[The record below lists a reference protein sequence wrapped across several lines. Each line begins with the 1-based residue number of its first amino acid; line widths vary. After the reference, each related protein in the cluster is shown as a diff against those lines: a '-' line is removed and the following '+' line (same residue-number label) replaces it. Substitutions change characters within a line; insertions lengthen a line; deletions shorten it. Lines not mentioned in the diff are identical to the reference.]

1 MSYTPTIQFEL
12 PFKALKGVFMAK
24 YDSKSLRNLAIVGH
38 GGTGKTSLCES
49 MLFVSGKSERLGRVD
64 DATSVM
70 DFEPE
75 EQKRR
80 GSISSSANFVEWEKH
95 KINMID
101 TPGDS
106 NFAYDIKCS
115 MSVVE
120 NAVVVI
126 DAIGGVE
133 FQTQKVWELADE
145 FKLPRIIFI
154 NRLDRE
160 RANFDTALES
170 IKNKLKRKAT
180 PVCLP
185 IGAEDK
191 FNGIVDLISMK
202 AYLFSDNKGAG
213 KAVDIPAEMKDDVKL
228 MRDSMVED
236 IAESDDELM
245 NKYLETGELS
255 DEELKAGLKK
265 GVSFGSLIPVICGS
279 ALKGIGVS
287 LLLDLAVDAFASP
300 VDRGPVKG
308 KKPKTDDVEER
319 KPAEDA
325 PFSAIVFKTIA
336 DPYAGRL
343 TLFRVYSGTL
353 NSDTPV
359 YNSTRKITEKFGHVF
374 FLEGKNQ
381 KQADTLIPGD
391 IAGVAKLKET
401 TTGDTLCNEKTPII
415 FEKVAVPA
423 PIMSF
428 AMEPKSRGDEDKI
441 ATSIHRLT
449 EEDPTI
455 QFTRNV
461 ETKEMIL
468 SGMGQVHIEVTIE
481 KMKRKF
487 GVEVNLNTPKVPY
500 KETIKGKT
508 NVQGKYK
515 KQSGGRGQ
523 FGDCWIDI
531 EPLPRG
537 GGFEFH
543 DKIVGGVIPGQYRP
557 AVEKGIVEA
566 AAKGVIAG
574 YPFVDFKINLTFGS
588 YHTVD
593 SSEMAFKIAGSM
605 AFQKGVM
612 DCQPILLEP
621 IVNIEIEIPDEYMGD
636 VIGDLNSRRGRVQ
649 GMDAKGTNQIIKG
662 QVPLAEILKY
672 APDLRSMTSGRGNFT
687 YTHSH
692 YEEVPAF
699 IAEKIIAAYKKD
711 KEEEE

>member
-1 MSYTPTIQFEL
+1 
-12 PFKALKGVFMAK
+12 MAK

-49 MLFVSGKSERLGRVD
+49 LLFVSGKTERLGRVD
-64 DATSVM
+64 DATSCM

-80 GSISSSANFVEWEKH
+80 GSISSAANFVEWEKN
-95 KINMID
+95 KINFID

-106 NFAYDIKCS
+106 NFTYDIKCS

-120 NAVVVI
+120 NTVVVI
-126 DAIGGVE
+126 DAVGGVE

-160 RANFDTALES
+160 RANFDTALDS

-185 IGAEDK
+185 IGSEDK

-213 KAVDIPAEMKDDVKL
+213 KVVDIPAEMKDDVKL

-245 NKYLETGELS
+245 NKYLEAGELS

-265 GVSFGSLIPVICGS
+265 GVSSGNFIPVICGS

-300 VDRGPVKG
+300 VDRGAVKG

-319 KPAEDA
+319 QPSEDA

-381 KQADTLIPGD
+381 KQAETLIPGD

-415 FEKVAVPA
+415 FEKVPVPP
-423 PIMSF
+423 PIMSY
-428 AMEPKSRGDEDKI
+428 AMEPKTRGDEDKI
-441 ATSIHRLT
+441 ASSIHRLT

-455 QFTRNV
+455 VFTRNV

-468 SGMGQVHIEVTIE
+468 SGMGQVHIEVNIE

-487 GVEVNLNTPKVPY
+487 GVEVNLNTPKIPY

-574 YPFVDFKINLTFGS
+574 YPVVDFKINLTFGS

-636 VIGDLNSRRGRVQ
+636 VIGNLNSRRGRVQ
-649 GMDAKGTNQIIKG
+649 GMDANGSNQIIKG

-699 IAEKIIAAYKKD
+699 IAEKIVAAYKKD
-711 KEEEE
+711 KEEE

>member
-1 MSYTPTIQFEL
+1 
-12 PFKALKGVFMAK
+12 MAK
-24 YDSKSLRNLAIVGH
+24 YESKSLRNLAVVGH

-49 MLFVSGKSERLGRVD
+49 LLFVSGKSERLGRVD
-64 DATSVM
+64 DSTSCM

-80 GSISSSANFVEWEKH
+80 VSISSAANFVEWEKH
-95 KINMID
+95 KINFID

-106 NFAYDIKCS
+106 NFAFDIKCS

-120 NAVVVI
+120 NAVIIV
-126 DAIGGVE
+126 DAVGGVE
-133 FQTQKVWELADE
+133 FQTQKVWELTDE

-160 RANFDTALES
+160 RANFNTALES
-170 IKNKLKRKAT
+170 IKSKFKKKVT

-191 FNGIVDLISMK
+191 FNGIVDLIGLK
-202 AYLFSDNKGAG
+202 AYLFSDNKGIG
-213 KAVDIPAEMKDDVKL
+213 KAVDIPAEMKDEVKSL
-228 MRDSMVED
+228 RDSMVED

-245 NKYLETGELS
+245 NKYLEAGELS
-255 DEELKAGLKK
+255 DEELKTGLKK
-265 GVSFGSLIPVICGS
+265 GVSSGSLIPVVCGS
-279 ALKGIGVS
+279 SIKGIGIS
-287 LLLDLAVDAFASP
+287 LLLDLIVSSFASP

-308 KKPKTDDVEER
+308 KKPKTDDIEER
-319 KPAEDA
+319 QPSEDA

-353 NSDTPV
+353 NSDTAV
-359 YNSTRKITEKFGHVF
+359 YNSSRKITEKFGHVF

-381 KQADTLIPGD
+381 KQAEVLIPGD

-401 TTGDTLCNEKTPII
+401 VTGDTLCNEKSPII
-415 FEKVAVPA
+415 FKKVAVPP
-423 PIMSF
+423 PIISY
-428 AMEPKSRGDEDKI
+428 AMEPKTRGDEDKI
-441 ATSIHRLT
+441 ASSIHRLT
-449 EEDPTI
+449 EEDLTI
-455 QFTRNV
+455 VFSRNV

-468 SGMGQVHIEVTIE
+468 SGMGQVHIEVNIE

-487 GVEVNLNTPKVPY
+487 GVEVNLNTPKIPY

-537 GGFEFH
+537 GGFVFE
-543 DKIVGGVIPGQYRP
+543 DKIVGGVIPSQYRP

-574 YPFVDFKINLTFGS
+574 YPVVDFKIALTFGS

-621 IVNIEIEIPDEYMGD
+621 IVNIEIEIPEEYMGD

-649 GMDAKGTNQIIKG
+649 GMDANGSNQIIKG

-692 YEEVPAF
+692 YEEVPAY
-699 IAEKIIAAYKKD
+699 IAEKIIAESKKD
-711 KEEEE
+711 KEE

>member
-1 MSYTPTIQFEL
+1 
-12 PFKALKGVFMAK
+12 MAK
-24 YDSKSLRNLAIVGH
+24 YESKSLRNLAVAGH

-49 MLFVSGKSERLGRVD
+49 FLFVSGKSERLGRVD
-64 DATSVM
+64 DATSCM

-75 EQKRR
+75 EQKKRI
-80 GSISSSANFVEWEKH
+80 SISSAANFVEWEKH
-95 KINMID
+95 KINFID

-106 NFAYDIKCS
+106 NFTFDTKCS

-120 NAVVVI
+120 NAVIVV
-126 DAIGGVE
+126 DAVGGVE
-133 FQTQKVWELADE
+133 FQTQKVWELAEE

-154 NRLDRE
+154 NRMDKE
-160 RANFDTALES
+160 RAIFKSAMES
-170 IKNKLKRKAT
+170 INTKLKKKAT

-185 IGAEDK
+185 IGSEDK
-191 FNGIVDLISMK
+191 FNGIVDLIEMK

-213 KAVDIPAEMKDDVKL
+213 KVVDIPADMKEEVNNL
-228 MRDSMVED
+228 RGSMVED

-245 NKYLETGELS
+245 NKYLEAGELS
-255 DEELKAGLKK
+255 ADELKAGLKK
-265 GVSFGSLIPVICGS
+265 GVSSGSLIPVMCGS
-279 ALKGIGVS
+279 AVKGIGIS
-287 LLLDLAVDAFASP
+287 MLMDLIVNAFASP
-300 VDRGPVKG
+300 VDRGAKIG
-308 KKPKTDDVEER
+308 KKPGTEDIEER
-319 KPAEDA
+319 QPSEDA

-343 TLFRVYSGTL
+343 TLFRVYSGKL
-353 NSDTPV
+353 NPDSSV
-359 YNSTRKITEKFGHVF
+359 YNSTKKITEKFGHIF
-374 FLEGKNQ
+374 FLEGKTQ
-381 KQADTLIPGD
+381 KQAEGLIPGD
-391 IAGVAKLKET
+391 IAGVAKLKDT
-401 TTGDTLCNEKTPII
+401 VTGDTLC
-415 FEKVAVPA
+415 FEKAPVIFDKMEIPH

-428 AMEPKSRGDEDKI
+428 AIEPKTRGDEDKI
-441 ATSIHRLT
+441 ASSIHRLT

-455 QFTRNV
+455 VFSRNTQ
-461 ETKEMIL
+461 TKEMIL
-468 SGMGQVHIEVTIE
+468 SGMGQVHIEVNIE

-500 KETIKGKT
+500 LETIKGKT

-537 GGFEFH
+537 GGFEFN

-574 YPFVDFKINLTFGS
+574 YPVVDFRINLTFGS

-621 IVNIEIEIPDEYMGD
+621 IVNIDIEVPDEYMGD

-649 GMDAKGTNQIIKG
+649 GMDTNGTNQVIKG

-687 YTHSH
+687 YTESH
-692 YEEVPAF
+692 YEEVPAY
-699 IAEKIIAAYKKD
+699 IAEKIIAESK
-711 KEEEE
+711 KEEE

>member
-1 MSYTPTIQFEL
+1 
-12 PFKALKGVFMAK
+12 MAK
-24 YDSKSLRNLAIVGH
+24 YESKSLRNLAVVGH
-38 GGTGKTSLCES
+38 GSTGKTSLCES
-49 MLFVSGKSERLGRVD
+49 ILFISGKSERLGRVD
-64 DATSVM
+64 DATSIM
-70 DFEPE
+70 DYEPE

-80 GSISSSANFVEWEKH
+80 SSISSAANFVEWDKH
-95 KINMID
+95 KINFID

-106 NFAYDIKCS
+106 NFTYDIKCS
-115 MSVVE
+115 LSVVD
-120 NAVVVI
+120 NAVIVI
-126 DAIGGVE
+126 DAVGGVE

-145 FKLPRIIFI
+145 YDLPRAIFI
-154 NRLDRE
+154 NRMDRE
-160 RANFDTALES
+160 RANFNKALES
-170 IKNKLKRKAT
+170 IKSSFKKKVT
-180 PVCLP
+180 PLCLP
-185 IGAEDK
+185 VGAEDK
-191 FNGIVDLISMK
+191 FNGIIDLISFK
-202 AYLFSDNKGAG
+202 AYSFTDNKGIG
-213 KAVDIPAEMKDDVKL
+213 KASDIPAEMMDEAK
-228 MRDSMVED
+228 MFRDTMVED
-236 IAESDDELM
+236 IAETDDELM
-245 NKYLETGELS
+245 NKYLEEGELS
-255 DEELKAGLKK
+255 AEELKAGLQK
-265 GVSFGSLIPVICGS
+265 GVSSGSLIPLICGS
-279 ALKGIGVS
+279 AIKGIGVS
-287 LLLDLAVDAFASP
+287 LLLDIIAGSFRSP
-300 VDRGPVKG
+300 DECAPRKG
-308 KKPKTDDVEER
+308 KVPGKDTVEER
-319 KPAEDA
+319 MPSEDA

-343 TLFRVYSGTL
+343 TLFRVYSGKL
-353 NSDTPV
+353 NSDTAV
-359 YNSTRKITEKFGHVF
+359 FNSSKKITEKFGHVF

-381 KQADTLIPGD
+381 KQADELIPGD
-391 IAGVAKLKET
+391 IAGVAKLKDT
-401 TTGDTLCNEKTPII
+401 VTGDTLCMEKAPII
-415 FEKVAVPA
+415 FENVKVPN

-428 AMEPKSRGDEDKI
+428 AIEPKTRGDEDKI
-441 ATSIHRLT
+441 ASSIHRLT

-455 QFTRNV
+455 VFTRNV

-468 SGMGQVHIEVTIE
+468 SGMGQVHIEVNIE

-537 GGFEFH
+537 GGFIFE

-574 YPFVDFKINLTFGS
+574 YPVVDFKVALTFGS

-605 AFQKGVM
+605 AFQKGVEQ
-612 DCQPILLEP
+612 CQPILLEP
-621 IVNIEIEIPDEYMGD
+621 IVNISIEVPDEYMGD
-636 VIGDLNSRRGRVQ
+636 VIGDLNSRRGRVL
-649 GMDAKGTNQIIKG
+649 GMETNGTNQVIKG

-687 YTHSH
+687 YTESH

-699 IAEKIIAAYKKD
+699 IAEKIIAESKKD
-711 KEEEE
+711 KEE

>member
-1 MSYTPTIQFEL
+1 
-12 PFKALKGVFMAK
+12 MAK
-24 YDSKSLRNLAIVGH
+24 YESKSLKNLAIVGH

-49 MLFVSGKSERLGRVD
+49 FLFISGKNERLGRVD
-64 DATSVM
+64 DGTSIM
-70 DFEPE
+70 DYEPE

-80 GSISSSANFVEWEKH
+80 ISISSSINFVEWNKY
-95 KINMID
+95 KINIID

-106 NFAYDIKCS
+106 NFTYDIKCS

-120 NAVVVI
+120 NALVVI
-126 DAIGGVE
+126 DAVSGVE
-133 FQTQKVWELADE
+133 FQTQKVWEYADG
-145 FKLPRIIFI
+145 FNLPRIVFI

-160 RANFDTALES
+160 RADFSAALAS
-170 IKNKLKRKAT
+170 IKNKFSKKVT

-185 IGAEDK
+185 IGKEDK
-191 FNGIVDLISMK
+191 FNGIVDLISSK
-202 AYLFSDNKGAG
+202 AHLFSDNKGAG
-213 KAVDIPAEMKDDVKL
+213 KATDIPADMADEAKN
-228 MRDSMVED
+228 MRNAMVED
-236 IAESDDELM
+236 IAETDDDLM
-245 NKYLETGELS
+245 NKYLEAGELTA
-255 DEELKAGLKK
+255 EEIKQGLRK
-265 GVSFGSLIPVICGS
+265 GVTSGNLIPVVCGS
-279 ALKGIGVS
+279 AIKGIGIS
-287 LLLDLAVDAFASP
+287 LLLDLIVDSMASP
-300 VDRGPVKG
+300 VNRGAIKG
-308 KKPKTDDVEER
+308 KKPGGDAAEER
-319 KPAEDA
+319 KTSEDE

-343 TLFRVYSGTL
+343 TLFRVYSGKL
-353 NSDTPV
+353 NPDSSI
-359 YNSTRKITEKFGHVF
+359 YNSTKKISEKFGNIF

-381 KQADTLIPGD
+381 KPAEVLIPGD

-401 TTGDTLCNEKTPII
+401 VTGDTLCNEKAPII
-415 FEKVAVPA
+415 FEKVEVPP

-428 AMEPKSRGDEDKI
+428 AIEPKSRGDEEKI
-441 ATSIHRLT
+441 ASSLHRLT

-455 QFTRNV
+455 VFSRDLQ
-461 ETKEMIL
+461 TKEMIL
-468 SGMGQVHIEVTIE
+468 SGMGQVHIEVNIE

-487 GVEVNLNTPKVPY
+487 GVEVNLHTPKVPY

-537 GGFEFH
+537 TGFEFA
-543 DKIVGGVIPGQYRP
+543 DKIVGGVIPQQYRP

-566 AAKGVIAG
+566 AAEGVLAG
-574 YPFVDFKINLTFGS
+574 YPVVDFKISLVDGS

-605 AFQKGVM
+605 AFKKGVM
-612 DCQPILLEP
+612 QCQPILLEP
-621 IVNIEIEIPDEYMGD
+621 IVNIDIEIPEEYMGD
-636 VIGDLNSRRGRVQ
+636 VIGDLNSRRGRVL
-649 GMDAKGTNQIIKG
+649 GMDTKGTNQVIKG

-692 YEEVPAF
+692 YEEVPSF
-699 IAEKIIAAYKKD
+699 IAEKIIAAAKKD
-711 KEEEE
+711 KEE

>member
-1 MSYTPTIQFEL
+1 
-12 PFKALKGVFMAK
+12 MAK
-24 YDSKSLRNLAIVGH
+24 YESKSLRNLAVVGH

-49 MLFVSGKSERLGRVD
+49 LLFVSGKSERLGRVD
-64 DATSVM
+64 DSTSCM

-80 GSISSSANFVEWEKH
+80 VSISSAANFVEWEKH
-95 KINMID
+95 KINFID

-106 NFAYDIKCS
+106 NFTYDIKCS

-120 NAVVVI
+120 NAVIIV
-126 DAIGGVE
+126 DAVGGVE

-145 FKLPRIIFI
+145 FNLPRIIFI

-160 RANFDTALES
+160 RSNFTTALES
-170 IKNKLKRKAT
+170 IRSKFKKKVT

-191 FNGIVDLISMK
+191 FNGIVDLIGMK
-202 AYLFSDNKGAG
+202 AYLFSDNKGIG
-213 KAVDIPAEMKDDVKL
+213 KAIDIPAEMMDEVKSL
-228 MRDSMVED
+228 RDSLVED
-236 IAESDDELM
+236 IAEADDELM
-245 NKYLETGELS
+245 NKYLEAGELS
-255 DEELKAGLKK
+255 PEELQTGLKK
-265 GVSFGSLIPVICGS
+265 GVSLGSLIPVVCGS
-279 ALKGIGVS
+279 SMKGIGIS
-287 LLLDLAVDAFASP
+287 LLLDLIVSSFASP

-308 KKPKTDDVEER
+308 KKPKTDEVEER
-319 KPAEDA
+319 QPSEDA
-325 PFSAIVFKTIA
+325 PFSAIVFKTVA

-343 TLFRVYSGTL
+343 TLFRVYSGKL

-359 YNSTRKITEKFGHVF
+359 YNSSRKITEKFGHIF

-381 KQADTLIPGD
+381 KQAEVLIPGD

-401 TTGDTLCNEKTPII
+401 VTGDTLCNEKSPII
-415 FEKVAVPA
+415 FEKVAVPP
-423 PIMSF
+423 PIMSY
-428 AMEPKSRGDEDKI
+428 AMEPKTRGDEDKI
-441 ATSIHRLT
+441 ASSIHRLT

-455 QFTRNV
+455 VFSRNV

-468 SGMGQVHIEVTIE
+468 SGMGQVHIEVNIE

-487 GVEVNLNTPKVPY
+487 GVEVNLNTPKIPY

-537 GGFEFH
+537 SGFVFE

-566 AAKGVIAG
+566 AVKGVIAG
-574 YPFVDFKINLTFGS
+574 YPVVDFKIALTFGS

-621 IVNIEIEIPDEYMGD
+621 IVNIEIEVPDEYMGD

-649 GMDAKGTNQIIKG
+649 GMDSNGSNQIIKG

-687 YTHSH
+687 YTESH
-692 YEEVPAF
+692 YDEVPAY
-699 IAEKIIAAYKKD
+699 IAEKIIAESKKD
-711 KEEEE
+711 KEE

>member
-1 MSYTPTIQFEL
+1 
-12 PFKALKGVFMAK
+12 MAK
-24 YDSKSLRNLAIVGH
+24 YESKSLRNLAVVGH

-49 MLFVSGKSERLGRVD
+49 LLFISGKSERLGRVD

-80 GSISSSANFVEWEKH
+80 VSISSAVNFAEWDKH
-95 KINMID
+95 KITFID

-106 NFAYDIKCS
+106 NFTFDIKCS
-115 MSVVE
+115 LSVVD
-120 NAVVVI
+120 NVVVVI
-126 DAIGGVE
+126 DAVGGVE

-145 FKLPRIIFI
+145 FNLPRIIFI
-154 NRLDRE
+154 NRMDRE
-160 RANFDTALES
+160 RANFSKVLDS
-170 IKNKLKRKAT
+170 IKAKFKKKVT

-191 FNGIVDLISMK
+191 FTGIIDLISFK
-202 AYLFSDNKGAG
+202 AYLFSDNKGTG
-213 KAVDIPAEMKDDVKL
+213 KATDIPADL
-228 MRDSMVED
+228 MEEAKMYRDTMVED
-236 IAESDDELM
+236 IAEADDDLM
-245 NKYLETGELS
+245 NKYLEAGELS
-255 DEELKAGLKK
+255 LEELQAGLKK
-265 GVSFGSLIPVICGS
+265 GVASGGLIPLICGS
-279 ALKGIGVS
+279 ATKGIGVT
-287 LLLDLAVDAFASP
+287 LLLELAVSSFVSP
-300 VDRGPVKG
+300 ADKAPMKG
-308 KKPKTDDVEER
+308 KKPGTDTVEER

-343 TLFRVYSGTL
+343 TLFRVYSGKL
-353 NSDTPV
+353 SPDSSV
-359 YNSTRKITEKFGHVF
+359 YNSTKKITEKFGHIF

-381 KQADTLIPGD
+381 KQTDMLIPGD

-401 TTGDTLCNEKTPII
+401 VTGDTLCLEKAPII
-415 FEKVAVPA
+415 YQKIAVPP

-428 AMEPKSRGDEDKI
+428 AIEPKTRGDEDKI
-441 ATSIHRLT
+441 ASSIHRLT

-455 QFTRNV
+455 VFSRNV

-468 SGMGQVHIEVTIE
+468 SGMGQVHIEVNIE

-531 EPLPRG
+531 EPQPRG
-537 GGFEFH
+537 AGFLFE

-574 YPFVDFKINLTFGS
+574 YPVVDFKIALTFGS

-621 IVNIEIEIPDEYMGD
+621 IVTIDIEVPDEYMGD
-636 VIGDLNSRRGRVQ
+636 VIGDLNSRRGRVL
-649 GMDAKGTNQIIKG
+649 GMDTNGAHQIIKG

-687 YTHSH
+687 YTESH
-692 YEEVPAF
+692 YEEVPAY
-699 IAEKIIAAYKKD
+699 IAEKIIAESKKD
-711 KEEEE
+711 KEE